1 MSQNLKSGRQLRP
14 VDLARGHGLST
25 QAIRNYE
32 EAGILPAAD
41 RTPQGYRTYT
51 PLHARALAAFLA
63 LVPGHGHRTAA
74 SIMRAVNEGAAEEA
88 FRLIDGTHAELLAD
102 RRTLDAVENA
112 LRALVPTGA
121 AFEPG
126 ATSGATSGATFI
138 GPLAR
143 ELGVRPATLRAW
155 ERAGLVRPRRD
166 PLTGYRV
173 YDEVDVRDA
182 RLAHQLRRGG
192 HLLEQIAPLL
202 AQVRTAGGL
211 APLESA
217 LTAWRARLSA
227 RGRALLA
234 GAAELD
240 TYLQARD

>member
-1 MSQNLKSGRQLRP
+1 
-14 VDLARGHGLST
+14 
-25 QAIRNYE
+25 
-32 EAGILPAAD
+32 
-41 RTPQGYRTYT
+41 
-51 PLHARALAAFLA
+51 
-63 LVPGHGHRTAA
+63 
-74 SIMRAVNEGAAEEA
+74 
-88 FRLIDGTHAELLAD
+88 
-102 RRTLDAVENA
+102 
-112 LRALVPTGA
+112 
-121 AFEPG
+121 
-126 ATSGATSGATFI
+126 
-138 GPLAR
+138 
-143 ELGVRPATLRAW
+143 
-155 ERAGLVRPRRD
+155 GLVRPRRD

-173 YDEVDVRDA
+173 YDDADVRDA

-240 TYLQARD
+240 AYLQARG